1 MGMAQWNSV
10 GSSLCQTGTGAMAST
25 GRSHEVLTTV
35 PAQARVEQ
43 DYEQSQRYEGR
54 ELAGKRW
61 SGTWPWRQGCLS
73 CYGLCVLFLCLGQP
87 EAQRRTCPDHECLLS
102 SAAHLETSSTFS
114 KSSHKK
120 ISDQSN
126 TRLAVL
132 MATALVMPWAWHSRH
147 RVGSS
152 LCLIGTGDLANT
164 GRSHEVL
171 NRFASTGQR
180 RAGW

>member
-1 MGMAQWNSV
+1 MAWAWHSRNNV

-54 ELAGKRW
+54 EMAGKRW

-73 CYGLCVLFLCLGQP
+73 CYRLCVLFLCLGQP

-102 SAAHLETSSTFS
+102 SAAHLETCSTFS
-114 KSSHKK
+114 KSSYKK

-126 TRLAVL
+126 SRLAVL
-132 MATALVMPWAWHSRH
+132 QGITLTTASLIPWAGHSRH
-147 RVGSS
+147 SVGSS
-152 LCLIGTGDLANT
+152 LCHTGIGDMMAVGT
-164 GRSHEVL
+164 
-171 NRFASTGQR
+171 
-180 RAGW
+180 

>member
-1 MGMAQWNSV
+1 MAWAWHSRNNV

-61 SGTWPWRQGCLS
+61 SGTWPWQQGCLS

-102 SAAHLETSSTFS
+102 SAAHLETCSTL
-114 KSSHKK
+114 HKDTDPK
-120 ISDQSN
+120 ISDQTKPPGWLYWASAAGNCLGDAMGMAQQARYLQIFVSN
-126 TRLAVL
+126 TH
-132 MATALVMPWAWHSRH
+132 WCHDQYW
-147 RVGSS
+147 
-152 LCLIGTGDLANT
+152 
-164 GRSHEVL
+164 EV
-171 NRFASTGQR
+171 NMKC
-180 RAGW
+180 